1 MRENYNQCEKKKK
14 KKQKKGGARGEGR
27 GVEKK
32 AVENVLA
39 HNRAGVTQKPCT
51 EDGD

>member
-1 MRENYNQCEKKKK
+1 MRKKKK
-14 KKQKKGGARGEGR
+14 AKKKEEHKGREG